1 MIVRHGL
8 AILAFAAIAACGG
21 GGKTTGVDDTDDT
34 PPDTTTTVVTAAS
47 VTIDLQQ
54 LTVVMNRTATLR
66 ATVRDA
72 SGNVLNNRTVTWI
85 SDAPDVVF
93 LAPIGPTVSVIT
105 QSPGQTTIRVVVDG
119 KADTTAV
126 TVSSPVEAR
135 ALWVNRFEYTTS
147 SSADPAKIAT
157 IMQKAGSAN
166 FNIVYFQV
174 RAAGDAFYSS
184 SIEPCSPRVCGT
196 LGGTMTVDPLAVAV
210 SEAAKYGIQVHA
222 WLNAFT
228 GWISNTTAACAQLVE
243 STPRHM
249 LLEHPDWAMVG
260 RTGTPQQCG
269 PATPEYT
276 WVSPGVPGVRTRL
289 ARVAADIARRYDV
302 YGIHLDRIRYP
313 TDTLSYDT
321 ASVNSYTRA
330 YGSAPVPG
338 SVAWANHRREF
349 VNAAV
354 REVADSLRAV
364 DPALVLSAAVWPVYK
379 AMPGW
384 SSSKGFDDYL
394 QDPRA
399 WAAAG
404 ALDVAVPMTYPAS
417 ATSTSF
423 IVKDVLCSNLDWVCL
438 LNEHRAQ
445 IEQGAGRHVYIGVG
459 AIKGW
464 DEVQKQ
470 LAKGREQ
477 FVNGFSFYSYS
488 QVDAFDGWPL
498 LKAGYFK
505 FPALIP
511 AMPWKSATSSVLPS
525 APKPRTFRP

>member
-1 MIVRHGL
+1 MNHMPCTSRRLLSLCGVFAML
-8 AILAFAAIAACGG
+8 AAAACGG
-21 GGKTTGVDDTDDT
+21 GNKPTGIDK
-34 PPDTTTTVVTAAS
+34 PPDPPEDTTTTVVTAAS

-54 LTVVMNRTATLR
+54 ITIAMNRSATLR

-72 SGNVLNNRTVTWI
+72 SGNELTGRTVTWI

-93 LAPIGPTVSVIT
+93 LAPIGLTVSLIT
-105 QSPGQTTIRVVVDG
+105 RSPGQTTVRVTVDG
-119 KADTTAV
+119 KADTATV
-126 TVSSPVEAR
+126 TVGSPVEAR

-147 SSADPAKIAT
+147 SSADAAKIAS
-157 IMQKAGSAN
+157 IMQKAASAN
-166 FNIVYFQV
+166 FNIIYFQV

-184 SIEPCSPRVCGT
+184 AIEPCSPRVCGS
-196 LGGTMTVDPLAVAV
+196 LGGPMTVDPLAVAIT
-210 SEAAKYGIQVHA
+210 EAAKYGIQVHA

-228 GWISNTTAACAQLVE
+228 GWISNTEAACALLVE

-260 RTGTPQQCG
+260 QAGTPQQCG
-269 PATPEYT
+269 PATPEYV

-289 ARVAADIARRYDV
+289 AQVAADIARRYDV
-302 YGIHLDRIRYP
+302 HGIHLDRVRYP

-321 ASVNSYTRA
+321 ASVNSYTRTF
-330 YGSAPVPG
+330 GSAPAPG
-338 SVAWANHRREF
+338 SVTWENHRRGF

-399 WAAAG
+399 WAGAG
-404 ALDVAVPMTYPAS
+404 SLDVAVPMTYPGS

-423 IVKDVLCSNLDWVCL
+423 TVKDVLCANLDWTCL

-445 IEQGAGRHVYIGVG
+445 IEQGAGKHVYIGVG

-464 DEVQKQ
+464 EEVQKQ

-477 FVNGFSFYSYS
+477 FVNGFSFYSFS
-488 QVDAFDGWPL
+488 QVDAFDGWGL
-498 LKAGYFK
+498 LAAGYFK

-511 AMPWKSATSSVLPS
+511 AMPWKSQTS
-525 APKPRTFRP
+525 AGN